1 MKRKHV
7 WLAAAF
13 ISPTILMSC
22 GGDKAGQQQ
31 MNPAAMAV
39 PVNTYKV
46 EEQNVTGQDTYPGK
60 VVALQ
65 EVELR
70 PQVGGYITDIYVQDG
85 QRVKAGQK
93 LYEIDRSK
101 YQASYQQAQAN
112 LSSAKANLARVQK
125 DLERYERL
133 AERDAIAKQQVDYAR
148 TEVQTA
154 QAQVASAQAQ
164 VRSASTDLGYSV
176 INAPFSGVIG
186 ISQVRV
192 GAQVSPGQPLLNTI
206 SSVDPAAVDI
216 VVNEQEIARFSKLQQ
231 GGQPDSLFT
240 MTINN
245 GERYPHNGKLL
256 AIDRAIGRQSG
267 TTTVRVQFPN
277 PNEVLIPGMTVTL
290 NVLNQDIG
298 EQVVIPFK
306 AVTEQLGEFFVY
318 VVQGDSVVQ
327 QNVQL
332 GTRLKGNIVVRE
344 GLKPGQ
350 QIVTEGVQRL
360 RQGAKVQVGAPQGG
374 QPQASGQK

>member
-1 MKRKHV
+1 MKSKYV
-7 WLAAAF
+7 WLAAAI

-22 GGDKAGQQQ
+22 GGDQAGQQ

-46 EEQNVTGQDTYPGK
+46 TEQSVTGKDTYPGT
-60 VVALQ
+60 VTALQ

-70 PQVGGYITDIYVQDG
+70 PQVSGYITDIYVQDG
-85 QRVKAGQK
+85 QRVKKGQK
-93 LYEIDRSK
+93 LYEIDRNK

-112 LSSAKANLARVQK
+112 VASAQANLARVQK

-133 AERDAIAKQQVDYAR
+133 AERDAIAKQQLDYAR

-154 QAQVASAQAQ
+154 KAQVASAQAQ
-164 VRSASTDLGYSV
+164 VRSVSTDLGYSV
-176 INAPFSGVIG
+176 INAPFDGTIG

-206 SSVDPAAVDI
+206 SSTDPISVDFVI
-216 VVNEQEIARFSKLQQ
+216 NEQELGRFNALRQ
-231 GGQPDSLFT
+231 GNQPDSLFT
-240 MTINN
+240 ITLNN
-245 GERYPHNGKLL
+245 GEVYPHNGKLL

-277 PNEVLIPGMTVTL
+277 PEERLIPGMTVTM

-298 EQVVIPFK
+298 DQLVIPFK

-327 QNVQL
+327 QTVQL
-332 GTRLKGNIVVRE
+332 GTRFKRDIVVRE
-344 GLKPGQ
+344 GLKEGQ

-360 RQGAKVQVGAPQGG
+360 RHGAKVQVGDQQQQ